1 MRYRKKK
8 QKKMNRLKNAI
19 FTLQSKKTVISICK
33 HIGLFKDLALQVD
46 LVKNIL
52 NCEILKKYPLPL
64 IYQRNLICEIV
75 KIIESAGDEVSD
87 ELYMHLSQLMGS
99 CHSNLVSHIII
110 TFPNN
115 QTDICLNSSNLVNSG
130 NFVFGFE
137 ECNLVGMRPW
147 SAGYR
152 LVEWLIHSVNLGRN
166 VANSDLIELGSGIG
180 ISSIIPYSVLPI
192 KSICSTD
199 HDPKIIN
206 NLRYN
211 FEINGI
217 LLNSEFEEHAKSNS
231 NKKYARVMCL
241 DWETININIAK
252 EILKPLKNPIIISSD
267 VIYDNDL
274 TLLFV
279 RTLRF
284 FLSSCHE
291 KKFGSYHK
299 KCISKDPKN
308 KSVKWDELQEA
319 DFGSMSTYA
328 ISVNTVRNQHTIQY
342 FVDCCIENGLT
353 ISRDSKV
360 IPMIFNI
367 ELDTPTVIFIISY

>member
-1 MRYRKKK
+1 
-8 QKKMNRLKNAI
+8 MNRLKIAI
-19 FTLQSKKTVISICK
+19 FALQPKKTVISICK
-33 HIGLFKDLALQVD
+33 HIGLFKDLTLQVD

-64 IYQRNLICEIV
+64 IYRRNIICEII
-75 KIIESAGDEVSD
+75 KSIESDGYEVSD
-87 ELYMHLSQLMGS
+87 ELYIYLSQLMGS
-99 CHSNLVSHIII
+99 CNFNLPSHIVI

-115 QTDICLNSSNLVNSG
+115 RIDISLHGSNLTKFKS
-130 NFVFGFE
+130 FVFGFE

-152 LVEWLIHSVNLGRN
+152 LVEWLAHSVKLRRN
-166 VANSDLIELGSGIG
+166 ILNSDLIELGSGIG

-199 HDPKIIN
+199 YDPKIVN

-217 LLNSEFEEHAKSNS
+217 TLSSESEEYTQSSS

-252 EILKPLKNPIIISSD
+252 ELLKPLINPIIISSD

-274 TLLFV
+274 TFLFV
-279 RTLRF
+279 KTLKF
-284 FLSSCHE
+284 LLSSCCE
-291 KKFGSYHK
+291 KEFGFYSE
-299 KCISKDPKN
+299 KCIHKDPRN
-308 KSVKWDELQEA
+308 KSAKWNELKET
-319 DFGSMSTYA
+319 DFSSISTYA
-328 ISVNTVRNQHTIQY
+328 ISVNTIRNQHTIQY

-353 ISRDSKV
+353 ISRDSTF
-360 IPMIFNI
+360 IPSIFNF
-367 ELDTPTVIFIISY
+367 ELDTSTVIFIISY